1 MKELSKEEVRE
12 LVVDLLS
19 IYSGSPMELLSSS
32 DRLSDVKD
40 VCITTIGDSVW
51 LTPEDLGECKCYES
65 QPLHLDEDDTPT
77 ILYELFF
84 PELRLMIEVT
94 AMYLMSSWHYY
105 PRLVHE
111 KEWTEERKAW
121 FDTWDS
127 FYK

>member
-19 IYSGSPMELLSSS
+19 LYSGAPTELLSAS

-40 VCITTIGDSVW
+40 VCITAIGDSIF
-51 LTPEDLGECKCYES
+51 LTSEDLGECKCYES
-65 QPLHLDEDDTPT
+65 QPLHLDEEDTPT

-84 PELRLMIEVT
+84 PELRLMIEIT

-105 PRLVHE
+105 PRVVQE
-111 KEWTEERKAW
+111 KEWTEELKAW
-121 FDTWDS
+121 FVIWDS
-127 FYK
+127 LGK